1 MGARM
6 RISFGAALLS
16 IAVSAIPAKA
26 EPPNNTPHALA
37 CMKKYGFTYAEWR
50 AYTVP
55 AAKAEPY
62 RKSRDAGAKG

>member
-1 MGARM
+1 MSLSMAAAVAAAVVACAGA
-6 RISFGAALLS
+6 
-16 IAVSAIPAKA
+16 AKA

-55 AAKAEPY
+55 AEKAVPY
-62 RKSRDAGAKG
+62 RICRDKGGR